1 MGTIKQQRKEE
12 EFGGITEIRNFLR
25 WEAECAKYH
34 KNKSYKLNSRCF
46 VVLDQRELHT
56 YQLFESK
63 RYITFKINLI

>member
-12 EFGGITEIRNFLR
+12 EFGGITEIRNFSR

-56 YQLFESK
+56 YQ
-63 RYITFKINLI
+63 